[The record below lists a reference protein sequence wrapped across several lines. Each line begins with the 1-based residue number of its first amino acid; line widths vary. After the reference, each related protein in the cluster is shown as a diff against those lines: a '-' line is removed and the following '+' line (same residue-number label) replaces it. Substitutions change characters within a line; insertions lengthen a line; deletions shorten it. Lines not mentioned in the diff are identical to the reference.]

1 MASKLAL
8 AEQVEQT
15 VVVKDTELANL
26 KSEISQLVARKSEI
40 EKGIEKLEQDRDFK
54 LDSADAQAEKIV
66 NDAVVRGKELVAEK
80 TREANRIYDS
90 ARDEVDALQSRVEML
105 QSNEKEFATLSGYQK
120 ALGEAR
126 SARDRSDSQRVAL
139 LKDLKLCA
147 RMFEWLST
155 TDTIYREF
163 DRTVQRTEI
172 DEMFAAVRRL
182 RDLISDKKVTV

>member
-66 NDAVVRGKELVAEK
+66 NDAVARGKELVAEK
-80 TREANRIYDS
+80 AREANRIYDS
-90 ARDEVDALQSRVEML
+90 ARDEVDALQARVEML

-126 SARDRSDSQRVAL
+126 SARDRSDLQRVAL

-155 TDTIYREF
+155 TDTIHREF
-163 DRTVQRTEI
+163 ERTVQRIEL

-182 RDLISDKKVTV
+182 RDLTSDKKITV

>member
-66 NDAVVRGKELVAEK
+66 NDAVARGKELVAEK
-80 TREANRIYDS
+80 AREANRIYDS
-90 ARDEVDALQSRVEML
+90 ARDEVDALQARVEML

-155 TDTIYREF
+155 TDTIHREF
-163 DRTVQRTEI
+163 ERTVQRIEL

-182 RDLISDKKVTV
+182 RDLTSDKKITV